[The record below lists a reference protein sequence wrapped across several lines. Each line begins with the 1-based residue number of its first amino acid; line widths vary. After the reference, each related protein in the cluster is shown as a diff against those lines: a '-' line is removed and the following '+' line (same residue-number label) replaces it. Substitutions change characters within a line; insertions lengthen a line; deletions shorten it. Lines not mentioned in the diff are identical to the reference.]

1 MPSFMQTLARSVD
14 RPIID
19 KTEYTESFDY
29 RLTWT
34 PDGPAAQAG
43 DGAAGTCPASWEA
56 LQQRFS
62 KQVGA
67 GPAPVNCPSLFTAL
81 QEQMGLKLDAQKAP
95 VEVLVID
102 HIEKPSEN

>member
-1 MPSFMQTLARSVD
+1 MPSFMQTLSRSVD

-19 KTEYTESFDY
+19 KTEYTQSFDY

-43 DGAAGTCPASWEA
+43 GTCPASWEA

-62 KQVGA
+62 KQVGT
-67 GPAPVNCPSLFTAL
+67 GPAPANCPSLFTAI
-81 QEQMGLKLDAQKAP
+81 QEQMGLKLEPQKAP
-95 VEVLVID
+95 IEVLVID